1 MREPNSAISILV
13 ADDIEGQRLVLEML
27 LSVDG
32 YQVVTVPDGKAALD
46 YLKEQTPDLAILDV
60 KMPYISGLDVCAR
73 MKRVPRLKDIPV
85 IILTALRDD
94 ATMRMAERSKADL
107 VVLKPLEG
115 KDFRGT
121 VSDLL
126 RARHEAGSEA
136 VSEALERSVDH
147 AER

>member
-136 VSEALERSVDH
+136 LERSVDH